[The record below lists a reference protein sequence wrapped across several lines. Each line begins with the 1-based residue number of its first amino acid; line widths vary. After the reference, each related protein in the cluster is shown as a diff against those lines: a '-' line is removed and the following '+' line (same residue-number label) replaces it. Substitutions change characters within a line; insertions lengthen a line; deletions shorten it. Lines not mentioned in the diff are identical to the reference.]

1 MRIQRGNDAVICLL
15 ANKIDIAMREVL
27 TKDGEELAEKYGVMF
42 MEISAK
48 LGTGVQELFKKIA
61 TKLPGT
67 GIE

>member
-1 MRIQRGNDAVICLL
+1 MT
-15 ANKIDIAMREVL
+15 
-27 TKDGEELAEKYGVMF
+27 TKDGEDIAEKYKIMF

-48 LGTGVQELFKKIA
+48 TGTGVQELFKKIA